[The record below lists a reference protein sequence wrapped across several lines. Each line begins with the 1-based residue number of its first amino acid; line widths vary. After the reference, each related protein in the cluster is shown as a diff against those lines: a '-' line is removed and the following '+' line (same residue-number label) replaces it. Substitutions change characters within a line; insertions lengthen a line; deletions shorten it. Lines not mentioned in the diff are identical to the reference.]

1 MNNIVSD
8 SSTTSAIE
16 LLNKSLH
23 RHNVELDDDHAKV
36 LCEYCDILW
45 EWNAQ
50 LNLTRHTDF
59 EQFVTRD
66 LIDSLRLA
74 GHIPADQSVLDVGSG
89 GGVPGIVLAVTRPD
103 LNVSMA
109 ESVGKKAKA
118 RKDICRKLKL
128 SIPVHAARAEDVL
141 KKQKYDVLTLRAV
154 APLRKILFWFQRHT
168 TAFGSLLLI
177 KGPRWVTERDE
188 ADKEGLL
195 AGVDLSVIDEYQTPG
210 HDNNSVILSVRYQ
223 RPVA

>member
-1 MNNIVSD
+1 MNSIVPD
-8 SSTTSAIE
+8 SSTTAAIE

-23 RHNVELDDDHAKV
+23 RHKVGLADEHAAK
-36 LCEYCDILW
+36 LAEYCDLLW

-74 GHIPADQSVLDVGSG
+74 SHIPEEQSVLDVGAG
-89 GGVPGIVLAVTRPD
+89 GGVPGVVLAITRPD

-118 RKDICRKLKL
+118 LKDICRKLRL
-128 SIPVHAARAEDVL
+128 SVPVHAARAEDVL
-141 KKQKYDVLTLRAV
+141 KKHHYDVLTLRAV

-168 TAFGSLLLI
+168 TAFGSILAI
-177 KGPRWVTERDE
+177 KGPRWVAERDE

-195 AGVDLSVIDEYQTPG
+195 AGVDLDVIDEYPTPG
-210 HDNNSVILSVRYQ
+210 HDNNSVILSIRYQ